1 MSSRWLAVLSSLAAS
16 LGGAA
21 LEAGAATRPHY
32 GGTLRVEVREAI
44 DSADP
49 PQTGPG
55 MANLAG
61 AFAITRWEAG
71 RSALYSAEE
80 GAAGGRPFLDAVEIE
95 MGRSLR
101 EQATDLDLGKTDVVE
116 LGPNEARRLAAARR
130 TWSSVPVRLVALV
143 FGPRVDDAR
152 VREALALAVNRT
164 AIHNV
169 LLQGQGEISGALL
182 PRWLSGYAFL
192 FDAPADVARARA
204 LASAVSLAARSF
216 TLGVED
222 AALRPVADRIALNA
236 RDAGLAVSVTAQRP
250 GSAPADARLV
260 EVRISS
266 RDGWRALVG
275 VATALGLSAPARAD
289 SPEALYAAEQALL
302 EGFRVAPLFHLP
314 DVYGVGP
321 RVKGGGGIT
330 PAGEWRFEDLWLE
343 GRRP

>member
-1 MSSRWLAVLSSLAAS
+1 MPHMSSRWLAVLSSLAVS
-16 LGGAA
+16 LWGAA
-21 LEAGAATRPHY
+21 LEARAATRPRY

-44 DSADP
+44 ESVDP

-80 GAAGGRPFLDAVEIE
+80 GAAGGRPFVDAVEIE

-130 TWSSVPVRLVALV
+130 TWSSVPVRVVALV
-143 FGPRVDDAR
+143 FGPRVDDVR
-152 VREALALAVNRT
+152 VREAVALAVNRT

-182 PRWLSGYAFL
+182 PQWLSGYAFL

-204 LASAVSLAARSF
+204 LASAVPLAARSV
-216 TLGVED
+216 TLGLED
-222 AALRPVADRIALNA
+222 ATLRPVADRIALNA
-236 RDAGLAVSVTAQRP
+236 RDAGLAVSVAAP
-250 GSAPADARLV
+250 GAPADIRLV

-266 RDGWRALVG
+266 RDGWQALAS
-275 VATALGLSAPARAD
+275 VAA
-289 SPEALYAAEQALL
+289 ALL